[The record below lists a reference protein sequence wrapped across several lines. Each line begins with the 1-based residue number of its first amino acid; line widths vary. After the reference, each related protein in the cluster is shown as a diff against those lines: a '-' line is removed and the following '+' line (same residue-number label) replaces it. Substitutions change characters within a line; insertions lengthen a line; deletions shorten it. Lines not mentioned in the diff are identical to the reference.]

1 MPQLSLSEAAKF
13 LGRYFAAEQRIEL
26 SRGFV
31 LSHDWTV
38 VLEVLKHEM
47 AHQFVVEVLR
57 EVETPHGPA
66 FQATCE
72 RLGIDSRSQGLP
84 QAQRSPEQTR
94 LLERIHKL
102 LALAESDNRNE
113 AEAAAA
119 AAQKLML
126 RHNIDVHERAE
137 SHDYTFRQIGRITG
151 RVSEWERRLGN
162 ILRDYFFVEII
173 WVSAFVPSTGKRG
186 SVMEAIG
193 SPENLD
199 LAHYVYDFLLSSAE
213 RLWKQHQRSEGIKSN
228 QDRAP
233 YYAGVMSGFA
243 QKLAAQQKAQRS
255 DGLVWVPH
263 AQLAQYTRKRH
274 PYLRT
279 IRQQGH
285 KRRDAFQEGQ
295 KAGRDVVL
303 HRGITGRN
311 SGNQVRLLKG

>member
-1 MPQLSLSEAAKF
+1 M
-13 LGRYFAAEQRIEL
+13 
-26 SRGFV
+26 
-31 LSHDWTV
+31 LSHDWNV

-47 AHQFVVEVLR
+47 AHQFVFEVLR
-57 EVETPHGPA
+57 EVESAHGPA

-72 RLGIDSRSQGLP
+72 RLGIDARSQGIP
-84 QAQRSPEQTR
+84 EAQRSPEQTR

-102 LALAESDNRNE
+102 LALAESDNRHE

-126 RHNIDVHERAE
+126 RHNIDTRERVE
-137 SHDYTFRQIGRITG
+137 HVEHLDYTFRQIGRITG

-173 WVSAFVPSTGKRG
+173 WVSAYVPSTGKRG

-199 LAHYVYDFLLSSAE
+199 LAHYVYDFLVSSAE
-213 RLWKQHQRSEGIKSN
+213 RLWKHHQRAEGITAN

-243 QKLAAQQKAQRS
+243 QKLMQQQKAHRT

-263 AQLAQYTRKRH
+263 ARLSAYTRKRH
-274 PYLRT
+274 PHLRT

-303 HRGITGRN
+303 HRGITDR
-311 SGNQVRLLKG
+311 SKRTETRLLKS